1 MLAPSGIHH
10 TSNVIA
16 CIDPTCALLQT
27 VQPQPRPRAQRNTHG
42 PQKLKATWADRSR
55 GAPIDVRRR
64 WSAKLS
70 HSHSQHDSVGH
81 KQTKTLQITFVN
93 IQARHNT
100 ENAAM
105 DETRG
110 AALRNEPEKK
120 TVTAIALH
128 TISDARSAVCSAA
141 GACKSTIH
149 ARASQIASILV
160 DIR

>member
-1 MLAPSGIHH
+1 MLALSGIHH

-16 CIDPTCALLQT
+16 CIDPTCALLKT
-27 VQPQPRPRAQRNTHG
+27 VQPQPRPQAQRHTHG
-42 PQKLKATWADRSR
+42 SQKLKATWADWSR
-55 GAPIDVRRR
+55 EAPIVRQR

-81 KQTKTLQITFVN
+81 KQAKTLQITFVN

-105 DETRG
+105 DETTG

-120 TVTAIALH
+120 LLQQLLCTPSQMQGRQYVLQRVH
-128 TISDARSAVCSAA
+128 VKARFTQEHRKLPQSW
-141 GACKSTIH
+141 
-149 ARASQIASILV
+149 
-160 DIR
+160 